1 MIVEISNDGFLR
13 SSVVK
18 EPVKGDSREFKR
30 REYKPNPIKVL
41 FACES
46 LPNDKDNFFYYR
58 HSVLFDNTLK
68 AFQNVFPRITQANFL
83 DRFKELGFYLDDLC
97 GEPVNHLKNGVD
109 KKKRIVLRE
118 LYEPDF
124 AKRVELYNPQFVII
138 TPKEISKNII
148 NVISLAKSTAP
159 YKELPF
165 PVGSQT
171 NANNYV
177 DGLIGLLKE
186 LVEKGIIFN

>member
-1 MIVEISNDGFLR
+1 MIVEISKDGFLR

-18 EPVKGDSREFKR
+18 NPVKGDSREFKR
-30 REYKPNPIKVL
+30 REYKPNIIKVL

-46 LPNDKDNFFYYR
+46 LPSDTENFFYYK

-68 AFQNVFPRITQANFL
+68 AFQNVFLKITQATFL
-83 DRFKELGFYLDDLC
+83 DRFRDSGFYLDDLC
-97 GEPVNHLKNGVD
+97 GEPVNHLKKGID
-109 KKKRIVLRE
+109 KKKRVVLRE

-124 AKRVELYNPQFVII
+124 AKRLELYNPQFVII
-138 TPKEISKNII
+138 TPIEIKANIR
-148 NVISLAKSTAP
+148 NVLSFAKIDVP
-159 YKELPF
+159 CKELPF

-177 DGLIGLLKE
+177 DGLVKVLRE
-186 LVEKGIIFN
+186 LIEKKIIC